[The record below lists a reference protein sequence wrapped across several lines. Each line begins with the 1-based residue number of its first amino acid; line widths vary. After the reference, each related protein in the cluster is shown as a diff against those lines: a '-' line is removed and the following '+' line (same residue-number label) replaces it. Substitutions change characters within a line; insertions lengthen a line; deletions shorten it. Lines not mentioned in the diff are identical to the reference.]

1 MYLNLLSKVKLY
13 FKCFSKWA
21 GILLDSLISF
31 AAISSAFWWAS
42 SGGFIKSVKANTTFV
57 FPFIE
62 SIVSGILV
70 LILLILTNQW
80 LGIFSYSNNIYI
92 FMSLAS
98 ICSVC
103 GVFLFILSIKKIPL
117 GIAYTICASVQVL
130 TAVFLD
136 FAFNSLL
143 PNSGVFIGGMIIL
156 LGILS
161 INFFAFKTMKDKKV
175 SFYLYIIGIFF
186 SFVAGVVWS
195 VGNFSNDRALIEAN
209 VLVGAMFRSFAPL
222 LIFGPLLSLKFRNHI
237 VIISRKD
244 WSKILPGA
252 LCISIAMLS
261 WLVSLNVNSVTLNS
275 IFISMSPM
283 FAILIGFIFFKEKI
297 KLNELLG
304 IFLCLSGTLMV
315 IISK

>member
-1 MYLNLLSKVKLY
+1 
-13 FKCFSKWA
+13 
-21 GILLDSLISF
+21 
-31 AAISSAFWWAS
+31 
-42 SGGFIKSVKANTTFV
+42 
-57 FPFIE
+57 
-62 SIVSGILV
+62 
-70 LILLILTNQW
+70 
-80 LGIFSYSNNIYI
+80 
-92 FMSLAS
+92 
-98 ICSVC
+98 
-103 GVFLFILSIKKIPL
+103 
-117 GIAYTICASVQVL
+117 
-130 TAVFLD
+130 
-136 FAFNSLL
+136 
-143 PNSGVFIGGMIIL
+143 
-156 LGILS
+156 
-161 INFFAFKTMKDKKV
+161 
-175 SFYLYIIGIFF
+175 
-186 SFVAGVVWS
+186 
-195 VGNFSNDRALIEAN
+195 
-209 VLVGAMFRSFAPL
+209 MFRSFAPL